1 MKKIYFTVTGTWHY
15 YGQEFLEP
23 GMRVNLVKDPDNEYD
38 KEAIR
43 VEMEGLGKI
52 GFVANSP
59 QTVKGES
66 YSAGRLYDK
75 IGDSAAGVV
84 KYLLPEG
91 VLCRL
96 AETEEEPEEEPE
108 EALYERPDEAPKKGP
123 KLGGRRPGR
132 IGRGVRVKMKG
143 RRRLR
148 A

>member
-38 KEAIR
+38 REAIR

-52 GFVANSP
+52 GYVANSP
-59 QTVKGES
+59 QTVLGES

-75 IGDSAAGVV
+75 IGDRVAGVV

-96 AETEEEPEEEPE
+96 EETEQESDEEPE
-108 EALYERPDEAPKKGP
+108 EALDERPDEASKKGP
-123 KLGGRRPGR
+123 KTGGHRPRR

-148 A
+148 G